1 MRHDLRLD
9 EDAVAVIRATDAESL
24 VIVMLPGRD
33 PVTEAQIR
41 AAIGPLAI
49 EIAPRRINLV
59 AVTDGA
65 DKDAID
71 ALVAYLDAA
80 ESTTGQ
86 IVDVS

>member
-1 MRHDLRLD
+1 MRHTLRLD

-65 DKDAID
+65 DEDAID